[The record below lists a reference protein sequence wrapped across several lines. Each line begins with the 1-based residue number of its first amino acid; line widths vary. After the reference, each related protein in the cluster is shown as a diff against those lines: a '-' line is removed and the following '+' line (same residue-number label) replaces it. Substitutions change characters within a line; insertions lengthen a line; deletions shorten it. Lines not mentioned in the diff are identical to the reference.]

1 MIIVGA
7 VNRVTNRPFFYIVH
21 KMKNEIIILEDGRKV
36 AIDRSVGVV
45 LIPVVKSKG
54 KILILCNQRGT
65 KTSEAKLKWNLP
77 SGYLDWGET
86 GEEAARREC
95 LEECGVDIP
104 LDLIQEVE
112 HSTSPEENRQNVIFR
127 YLAILPES
135 FLNLKTA
142 AEDNSEVIS
151 IKWIPTD
158 ELDNYNFAWSQ
169 RRTIKRILTN
179 SGLGF

>member
-1 MIIVGA
+1 M
-7 VNRVTNRPFFYIVH
+7 T
-21 KMKNEIIILEDGRKV
+21 
-36 AIDRSVGVV
+36 
-45 LIPVVKSKG
+45 
-54 KILILCNQRGT
+54 
-65 KTSEAKLKWNLP
+65 
-77 SGYLDWGET
+77 
-86 GEEAARREC
+86 
-95 LEECGVDIP
+95 
-104 LDLIQEVE
+104 EVE
-112 HSTSPEENRQNVIFR
+112 LLNKSEDFLKKYKRLTWKPIDFPEDMTEENRQNVIFR

>member
-1 MIIVGA
+1 MQK
-7 VNRVTNRPFFYIVH
+7 H

-45 LIPVVKSKG
+45 LIPVVKSQS
-54 KILILCNQRGT
+54 KIWILCNQRGT